1 MERVTRL
8 ELATSSLARRCSTT
22 ELHPRRKGTE
32 IMAQSAFSA
41 TAKSLARHRGRPS
54 INSATIQVNPGLQ
67 HSISPSRDEFRD
79 LAKRGNLIPLVVDLV
94 ADVETPVSAFAK
106 IDNGEPCFLFES
118 AERNEELGRFSFI
131 GFDPLVVFNSAN
143 CKGDP
148 LTELEQ
154 ILSRFKFVPLESI
167 PHFIGGAVGYIGYDV
182 VRFFEPTV
190 PIHPRDD
197 LEIPE
202 MMFMIPRM
210 LLVFDHRFRKLQL
223 ICNVHVEG
231 DIDSAYAN
239 AQCDLVKTTDRLK
252 RSISLRSIQADRIG
266 ALPQPSSNTTRA
278 EFESIVQNAKELI
291 AAGEIFQVVLSQR
304 FETGFAGEA
313 LDLYRAL
320 RFGNPSPYMFCL
332 RFDPNFAVLGSSPE
346 VHLRVRDQIAELRPI
361 AGTYPR
367 GKDSAEDEQL
377 AQKLIVDPKE
387 RAEHVML
394 IDLGR
399 NDLGRVAEFGSV
411 KVTEQMVI
419 ERYSHVMHIVSH
431 IVARL
436 RGDENAFDA
445 IRATFPAGTVSGA
458 PKIRAM
464 QIIAELEK
472 ARRGFYA
479 GIVGYFGFDGSHDSC
494 IAIRSIV
501 LKNGKAYLQTGA
513 GIVADSDPSR
523 EFDECMN
530 KAKAM
535 LAAIARATNK

>member
-1 MERVTRL
+1 MT
-8 ELATSSLARRCSTT
+8 
-22 ELHPRRKGTE
+22 
-32 IMAQSAFSA
+32 SAF
-41 TAKSLARHRGRPS
+41 KR
-54 INSATIQVNPGLQ
+54 
-67 HSISPSRDEFRD
+67 SISPSRAEFREI
-79 LAKRGNLIPLVVDLV
+79 AKRGNLIPLIVDLV

-106 IDNGEPCFLFES
+106 IDNGRPCFLFES

-131 GFDPLVVFNSAN
+131 GLDPLVVFNSVD
-143 CKGDP
+143 CVGDP
-148 LTELEQ
+148 LTQLQ
-154 ILSRFKFVPLESI
+154 QLLARFRFVAPADV
-167 PHFIGGAVGYIGYDV
+167 PHLAGGAVGYIGYDV

-197 LEIPE
+197 LQIPE

-210 LLVFDHRFRKLQL
+210 LLVFDHRFRKLRL
-223 ICNVHVEG
+223 ICNAH
-231 DIDSAYAN
+231 IDDKVSIDEAYERAEADLEKTAARLSEQRALQPIDAKPPAN
-239 AQCDLVKTTDRLK
+239 
-252 RSISLRSIQADRIG
+252 
-266 ALPQPSSNTTRA
+266 LPSPSSNTTRA
-278 EFESIVQNAKELI
+278 EFESMVGKAKELI
-291 AAGEIFQVVLSQR
+291 AAGDIFQVVLSQR
-304 FETGFAGEA
+304 FETRFNGDP

-332 RFDPNFAVLGSSPE
+332 RFDPTFTVLGSSPE
-346 VHLRVRDQIAELRPI
+346 VHLRVRDRVAELRPI

-367 GKDSAEDEQL
+367 GNDLDEDERL
-377 AQKLIVDPKE
+377 AQALLVDPKE

-411 KVTEQMVI
+411 NVTEQMVI

-431 IVARL
+431 IIAHL
-436 RGDENAFDA
+436 RGDKNVFDA

-464 QIIAELEK
+464 QIIAALEK

-494 IAIRSIV
+494 IAIRSII
-501 LKNGKAYLQTGA
+501 LKNGKAYLQAGA
-513 GIVADSDPSR
+513 GIVADSHPAR
-523 EFDECMN
+523 EFDECVN

-535 LAAIARATNK
+535 LAAIARATKREG

>member
-1 MERVTRL
+1 VAQHQTNARFSPI
-8 ELATSSLARRCSTT
+8 TSA
-22 ELHPRRKGTE
+22 
-32 IMAQSAFSA
+32 
-41 TAKSLARHRGRPS
+41 
-54 INSATIQVNPGLQ
+54 LQ
-67 HSISPSRDEFRD
+67 HSISPSRDEFRE
-79 LAKRGNLIPLVVDLV
+79 LAKRGNLVPLIVDLV

-106 IDNGEPCFLFES
+106 IDDGKPCFLFES
-118 AERNEELGRFSFI
+118 AERNEESGRFSFI
-131 GFDPLVVFNSAN
+131 GFDPLVLFNSVDY
-143 CKGDP
+143 KDDP
-148 LTELEQ
+148 LTQLQQ
-154 ILSRFKFVPLESI
+154 ILSRFEFAAPPDVPHLL
-167 PHFIGGAVGYIGYDV
+167 GGAIGYIGYDV

-190 PIHPRDD
+190 PIHPQDD
-197 LEIPE
+197 LKIPE

-210 LLVFDHRFRKLQL
+210 LLVFDHRFRKLRL
-223 ICNVHVEG
+223 ICNAH
-231 DIDSAYAN
+231 IDDQIFADQAYERAAASLKATLSKLSESRVLQPVDARPVAN
-239 AQCDLVKTTDRLK
+239 
-252 RSISLRSIQADRIG
+252 
-266 ALPQPSSNTTRA
+266 PPSPASNTTRA
-278 EFESIVQNAKELI
+278 EFETMVAKAKELI
-291 AAGEIFQVVLSQR
+291 AAGDIFQVVLSQR
-304 FETGFAGEA
+304 FETDFSGEP

-332 RFDPNFAVLGSSPE
+332 RFDPDFALLGSSPE
-346 VHLRVRDQIAELRPI
+346 VHLRVRERTAELRPI

-367 GKDSAEDEQL
+367 GKDLAEDERL
-377 AQKLIVDPKE
+377 AAELIADPKE

-436 RGDENAFDA
+436 RQDHSAFDA

-464 QIIAELEK
+464 QIIADLEK

-501 LKNGKAYLQTGA
+501 LKKGKAYLQTGA
-513 GIVADSDPSR
+513 GIVADSDPAK
-523 EFDECMN
+523 EFEECLN

-535 LAAIARATNK
+535 LTAIARATEKEN

>member
-1 MERVTRL
+1 VVEHLLAKEDVASSSLVTR
-8 ELATSSLARRCSTT
+8 SMPSF
-22 ELHPRRKGTE
+22 E
-32 IMAQSAFSA
+32 I
-41 TAKSLARHRGRPS
+41 T
-54 INSATIQVNPGLQ
+54 
-67 HSISPSRDEFRD
+67 PSRDEFRD
-79 LAKRGNLIPLVVDLV
+79 LAKRGNLVPLIVDLV

-131 GFDPLVVFNSAN
+131 GFDPLEVFKSAE

-148 LTELEQ
+148 LTALQ
-154 ILSRFKFVPLESI
+154 KILARFQFVAPSKT
-167 PHFIGGAVGYIGYDV
+167 PYFVGGAVGYIGYDV

-197 LEIPE
+197 LKIPE
-202 MMFMIPRM
+202 MIFMVPRM

-223 ICNVHVEG
+223 ICNGHIEDKVSPETAYDRAVADLEETMAKLSKPRALQP
-231 DIDSAYAN
+231 IDAKPA
-239 AQCDLVKTTDRLK
+239 AK
-252 RSISLRSIQADRIG
+252 
-266 ALPQPSSNTTRA
+266 LPSPASNTTRA
-278 EFESIVQNAKELI
+278 EFEAMVVKGKELI
-291 AAGEIFQVVLSQR
+291 AAGDIFQVVLSQR
-304 FETGFAGEA
+304 FETDFSGKPI
-313 LDLYRAL
+313 DLYRAL

-332 RFDPNFAVLGSSPE
+332 RFDRDFAVLGSSPE
-346 VHLRVRDQIAELRPI
+346 VHLRVRDRVAELRPI

-367 GKDSAEDEQL
+367 GKDSTQDEQL
-377 AQKLIVDPKE
+377 AQQLIVDPKE

-431 IVARL
+431 IVAKL
-436 RGDENAFDA
+436 RQNKNVFDA

-464 QIIAELEK
+464 QIIADLEK

-513 GIVADSDPSR
+513 GIVADSNPAR

-535 LAAIARATNK
+535 LSAIARATNK

>member
-1 MERVTRL
+1 MRNRKFAGLAERQTNARFFPI
-8 ELATSSLARRCSTT
+8 TSVF
-22 ELHPRRKGTE
+22 P
-32 IMAQSAFSA
+32 
-41 TAKSLARHRGRPS
+41 
-54 INSATIQVNPGLQ
+54 

-79 LAKRGNLIPLVVDLV
+79 LAKRGNLVPLIVDLV

-131 GFDPLVVFNSAN
+131 GFDPLVVFNSAD
-143 CKGDP
+143 CEGDP
-148 LTELEQ
+148 LTQLQ
-154 ILSRFKFVPLESI
+154 QTLARFQFVPRDDV
-167 PHFIGGAVGYIGYDV
+167 PHFAGGAIGYIGYDV

-190 PIHPRDD
+190 PIHSRDD
-197 LEIPE
+197 LKIPE
-202 MMFMIPRM
+202 MVFMIPRM
-210 LLVFDHRFRKLQL
+210 LLVFDHRFRKLRL
-223 ICNVHVEG
+223 ICNAY
-231 DIDSAYAN
+231 IDRNISADKAYERAEADLKNTMVKLSEQRALQPIDAN
-239 AQCDLVKTTDRLK
+239 PA
-252 RSISLRSIQADRIG
+252 SN
-266 ALPQPSSNTTRA
+266 LPSPASNTTRA
-278 EFESIVQNAKELI
+278 DFESMVFKAKELI
-291 AAGEIFQVVLSQR
+291 AAGDIFQVVLSQR
-304 FETGFAGEA
+304 FETGFNGQP

-346 VHLRVRDQIAELRPI
+346 VHLRVRDRVAELRPI

-367 GKDSAEDEQL
+367 GKDLTEDERL
-377 AQKLIVDPKE
+377 AAELIVDPKE

-436 RGDENAFDA
+436 REDKNVFDA

-513 GIVADSDPSR
+513 GIVADSEPSR
-523 EFDECMN
+523 EFDECLN

-535 LAAIARATNK
+535 LAAIARATQK